1 MADYDGFGQ
10 LDFVEDGAR
19 PEDEGGDGADE
30 GGAGEDGVQH
40 PAGVE
45 PEQEVLRWWENL
57 NWKLIAGVGV
67 VAIGGVVVAYF
78 LYKQHKKIQH
88 LERSLLET
96 THALETFTKVPI
108 TAHKESSLEG
118 DVIRNSKGVS
128 LALRAVENLE
138 QKVASNAAT
147 GDKLL
152 QIQGA
157 IGRLERKVASN
168 AATGDKLLQIQGAIG
183 RLEQRVQKSIAT
195 ISQSLEQS
203 VSTNKKDI
211 SVVEDKVVNTQ
222 RFIVDMAQ
230 RQKWPWPFNNRIK
243 GLEEE
248 FGLPK
253 K

>member
-1 MADYDGFGQ
+1 MG
-10 LDFVEDGAR
+10 
-19 PEDEGGDGADE
+19 
-30 GGAGEDGVQH
+30 
-40 PAGVE
+40 
-45 PEQEVLRWWENL
+45 
-57 NWKLIAGVGV
+57 
-67 VAIGGVVVAYF
+67 VAIGGVVLAYF

-108 TAHKESSLEG
+108 TAHQKSSLEG
-118 DVIRNSKGVS
+118 DVIRNTKGVS

-138 QKVASNAAT
+138 
-147 GDKLL
+147 
-152 QIQGA
+152 
-157 IGRLERKVASN
+157 RKVASN
-168 AATGDKLLQIQGAIG
+168 AATGGKLLQIQGAIG
-183 RLEQRVQKSIAT
+183 RLEQKVQGNAKSIAAV
-195 ISQSLEQS
+195 SQRLEQG

-211 SVVEDKVVNTQ
+211 SVIEDKVVNTQ